1 MREQCVSNALAT
13 PLAMREQELL
23 NKTTDSVS
31 IALAM
36 REQDWAIRLSGKE
49 KELLDLIFNNC
60 QAHGKLE
67 SERLTSEYICN
78 ALGNISDIR
87 LRNLIH
93 RLIKKNVLSVCDIKN
108 GRGGWRIFGFK
119 QETFKKIHSHK
130 ALAMREH
137 SVSKTN
143 SIALATPLAST
154 SSSSSALNIKETTTE
169 LDDEWNFDITP
180 YSKFG
185 FMTSQLK
192 QLASLGVISA
202 MEVAQSLIEFNHDL
216 DNNALPQ
223 KMNTGKLNFLMGI
236 LRKGQSYVSE
246 GYKNEEE
253 AIISEMARR
262 AENKRKKL
270 IEDKFVAWE
279 ASLSEEER
287 KKIENKVPLN
297 LRVLFN
303 VQGLVNLEVKNW
315 LFNYYLQSTVE
326 TTQ

>member
-1 MREQCVSNALAT
+1 MPSLEEVLKKNNAKIKRIEVARPSL
-13 PLAMREQELL
+13 
-23 NKTTDSVS
+23 S
-31 IALAM
+31 IATED
-36 REQDWAIRLSGKE
+36 RPYSITESKSFQPIFDQTSS
-49 KELLDLIFNNC
+49 EL
-60 QAHGKLE
+60 
-67 SERLTSEYICN
+67 
-78 ALGNISDIR
+78 
-87 LRNLIH
+87 
-93 RLIKKNVLSVCDIKN
+93 KNVFNADIGGMVNPLVTFARSENNENSIKETDNKVAETRQQSGN
-108 GRGGWRIFGFK
+108 GS
-119 QETFKKIHSHK
+119 EEK

-143 SIALATPLAST
+143 SIALATPLASA
-154 SSSSSALNIKETTTE
+154 SSSSSVLNIKETTTE
-169 LDDEWNFDITP
+169 LDNEWNFDITP

-262 AENKRKKL
+262 AEDKRKKL

-279 ASLSEEER
+279 ASLSDEER
-287 KKIENKVPLN
+287 KKIEDKIPLN
-297 LRVLFN
+297 LRVLFR
-303 VQGLVNLEVKNW
+303 VHGLSNLEVKNW
-315 LFNYYLQSTVE
+315 LFNYYLQACIT
-326 TTQ
+326 